1 MSKVVKSGRISNKL
15 ILFIILFSSLLTLL
29 ITLTQLYFEYKSDL
43 TVLNE
48 NIENVEAGY
57 RQGITNAVWLDDKK
71 QLTAIL
77 NGIIALPDVEYAA
90 VYVNSELYAFSGRHV
105 VNNSVESIFPLE
117 YEYDNKLLTIGE
129 TFIEANLS
137 GIYEK
142 LVNRV
147 GILLVS
153 NGLKT
158 FFVAL
163 FMYFLFDRLVFR
175 RLDKIYDFVH
185 HHDIN
190 KLDSRIDIEEF
201 NSGHEPDEI
210 YEIATSLNAMQ
221 EQLSSSL
228 NELLRLKT
236 TLDLSLDAV
245 IMFYP
250 GSYKFFYVNTGAAKL
265 LGYSVEDL
273 IGMTPVDI
281 CSDFDETH
289 FSGLVRETLDDAESS
304 TQIETVFSH
313 KDGSLIPVKVILQYI
328 DPENEEPRF
337 TFIARDITKRKNDE
351 MMLLKSLEDASAA
364 SEAKS
369 KFLMSMSH
377 ELRTPL
383 NAILGFSQLLEFEAD
398 VLTPNQNEAVKEI
411 LQGGRHLLSLI
422 EDVLDLSSIESGNV
436 ILSLERMEP
445 KSLVDECVKII
456 SPLAAIKGVQL
467 KNKISSVSLPE
478 INIDQARFK
487 QVLINLLSNAVK
499 YNEKGGSVT
508 LVCEFP
514 LDYIV
519 RFKITDTGCGIKASE
534 QVNVFTPF
542 NRLGHEAGEVEGTG
556 IGLNITKSLVELM
569 NGEIGFQ
576 SSEGKGSSFWVDFP
590 RKKDNGFSV
599 SEAV

>member
-1 MSKVVKSGRISNKL
+1 M
-15 ILFIILFSSLLTLL
+15 
-29 ITLTQLYFEYKSDL
+29 
-43 TVLNE
+43 
-48 NIENVEAGY
+48 
-57 RQGITNAVWLDDKK
+57 
-71 QLTAIL
+71 
-77 NGIIALPDVEYAA
+77 
-90 VYVNSELYAFSGRHV
+90 
-105 VNNSVESIFPLE
+105 
-117 YEYDNKLLTIGE
+117 
-129 TFIEANLS
+129 
-137 GIYEK
+137 
-142 LVNRV
+142 NRV
-147 GILLVS
+147 GILLAS
-153 NGLKT
+153 NGVKT

-175 RLDKIYDFVH
+175 RLDQIYDFVH

-190 KLDSRIDIEEF
+190 NVDSRVDVGKF
-201 NSGHEPDEI
+201 NSGDGRDEI

-250 GSYKFFYVNTGAAKL
+250 DSYKFFYVNTGAAKL
-265 LGYSVEDL
+265 LGYSVGDL
-273 IGMTPVDI
+273 IGMTPADI
-281 CSDFDETH
+281 CPDFYETH

-304 TQIETVFSH
+304 TQIETIFSH

-351 MMLLKSLEDASAA
+351 MMLLRSLEDASAA
-364 SEAKS
+364 SDAKS
-369 KFLMSMSH
+369 KFMMSMSH

-398 VLTPNQNEAVKEI
+398 ALTPNQNEAVKDI

-436 ILSLERMEP
+436 ILSLERMDP
-445 KSLVDECVKII
+445 KVLVEECIKIV
-456 SPLAAIKGVQL
+456 SPSAVIKEVQL
-467 KNKISSVSLPE
+467 ENKISSTTLPE
-478 INIDQARFK
+478 ISIDQTRFK
-487 QVLINLLSNAVK
+487 QVMINLLSNAVK

-514 LDYIV
+514 RDNIV

-534 QVNVFTPF
+534 QINIFTPF
-542 NRLGHEAGEVEGTG
+542 DRLGHEAGEVEGTG

-569 NGEIGFQ
+569 SGEIGFQ
-576 SSEGKGSSFWVDFP
+576 SSEGKGASFWVDFP
-590 RKKDNGFSV
+590 CQKDSDFSV